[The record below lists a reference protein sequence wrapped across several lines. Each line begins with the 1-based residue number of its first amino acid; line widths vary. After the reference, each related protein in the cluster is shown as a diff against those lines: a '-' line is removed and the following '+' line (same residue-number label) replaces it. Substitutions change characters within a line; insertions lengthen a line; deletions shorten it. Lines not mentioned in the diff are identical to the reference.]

1 MRCGWG
7 RKDMPDILN
16 ARCDAF
22 VGSLDALTSLL
33 EGQVPGL
40 SLPSDQLA
48 PLLAVLATEAKALRG
63 ASAAAA
69 ASSGASC
76 RICHPRRPCNDD

>member
-1 MRCGWG
+1 
-7 RKDMPDILN
+7 MPDLLN

-22 VGSLDALTSLL
+22 VASLDALTSLL

-48 PLLAVLATEAKALRG
+48 PLVAVLASEAKALRG
-63 ASAAAA
+63 AAAEKRP
-69 ASSGASC
+69 C
-76 RICHPRRPCNDD
+76 RICRPGQPSNDA